1 MVKSGGSEMSVEEM
15 ITIPLSELK
24 RKNEILWMFVRHHFP
39 FAQGN
44 LDDYLKIVVEKE
56 IYDSGKVFK

>member
-1 MVKSGGSEMSVEEM
+1 MEEET
-15 ITIPLSELK
+15 ITILLSELK
-24 RKNEILWMFVRHHFP
+24 KKNEILWLFVHYHFP

-56 IYDSGKVFK
+56 MYEQNNRRPSMSGKGK